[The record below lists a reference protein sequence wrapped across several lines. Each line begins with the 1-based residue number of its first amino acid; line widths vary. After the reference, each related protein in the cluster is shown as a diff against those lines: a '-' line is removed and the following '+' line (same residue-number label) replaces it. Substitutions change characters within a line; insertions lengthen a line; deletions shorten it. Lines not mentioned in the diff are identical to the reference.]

1 MSTTWTQD
9 MQSVW
14 EDSVAEW
21 GDVLVYATFSIPCE
35 KTEISNSFQM
45 EISGSNRIV
54 TTAIDV
60 LRADAVS
67 IGLYL
72 PETTNN
78 PPVKRPVVL
87 VSGVSFSVVEFK
99 DDITADPTIKLMC
112 QKLQ

>member
-1 MSTTWTQD
+1 MTSWTSD

-21 GDVLVYATFSIPCE
+21 GDVLVYGGNQIPCE
-35 KTEISNSFQM
+35 KTEISNSFPM

-60 LRADAVS
+60 LRSDAVS
-67 IGLYL
+67 IGLYI
-72 PETTNN
+72 PETQNN
-78 PPVKRPVVL
+78 PAVKRPIVL
-87 VSGVSFSVVEFK
+87 VSGVSFCVVEFK